1 MITPVTY
8 AIPYYRGLT
17 YLEYAIQSVF
27 NQKNPNWKLL
37 VIDDQGGEDAE
48 SLVHS
53 FSDDRLT
60 YVRNESTL
68 GMSSNWNKA
77 LSLVTTELVTIL
89 HADDELLPNY
99 TDVVTSLM
107 EEHPEATAV
116 HCRTEIINEHG
127 NKTFSLPDMVK
138 KIVRP
143 HGKNNVVTYGEHGL
157 WSLTKG
163 QWIFCPTMC
172 YRQSLIPSGHFSN
185 DWKMVLDL
193 EFMCRILLA
202 GGSIVGSPVVAYRY
216 RRHSNNQTV
225 ELTNSDKRFEEEIK
239 LLDIISGQC
248 SDRGWD
254 RAARSAHRKT
264 VIRFHM
270 LYQCLRCLGN
280 LKMTR
285 ARKLFVAALTSRL
298 E

>member
-1 MITPVTY
+1 MNVPITY
-8 AIPYYRGLT
+8 AIPYFKGIA
-17 YLEYAIQSVF
+17 YLENAIQSVI
-27 NQKNPNWKLL
+27 NQDNPNWKMI
-37 VIDDQGGEDAE
+37 VMDDRGGEDAE
-48 SLVHS
+48 SLVQS
-53 FSDDRLT
+53 FSDERLT

-68 GMSSNWNKA
+68 GMSANWNKA

-99 TDVVTSLM
+99 TDVVTALM
-107 EEHPEATAV
+107 AEHPEASAV
-116 HCRTEIINEHG
+116 HCRTVIINEQG
-127 NKTFSLPDMVK
+127 NRTLSLPEMVK

-143 HGKNNVVTYGEHGL
+143 RGKKNVVTYGELGL
-157 WSLTKG
+157 WSLAKG

-172 YRQSLIPSGHFSN
+172 YRQSLIPSGKFSS
-185 DWKMVLDL
+185 DWMMVLDL
-193 EFMCRILLA
+193 ELMSRILLD

-225 ELTNSDKRFEEEIK
+225 KLTNSNKRFEEEIK
-239 LLDIISGQC
+239 LLDIISRQC

-254 RAARSAHRKT
+254 RAARSAHRKI

-270 LYQCLRCLGN
+270 LYQGLRSLGN
-280 LKMTR
+280 LKMSR
-285 ARKLFVAALTSRL
+285 ARKLFLGALTLRL

>member
-1 MITPVTY
+1 MITPITY

-17 YLEYAIQSVF
+17 YLENAIQSVI
-27 NQKNPNWKLL
+27 NQENTNWKLI
-37 VIDDQGGEDAE
+37 VIDDRGGEDAE
-48 SLVHS
+48 SLVQS

-68 GMSSNWNKA
+68 GMSANWNKA
-77 LSLVTTELVTIL
+77 LSLVTTELVTLL

-99 TDVVTSLM
+99 TDLVTSLM
-107 EEHPEATAV
+107 EVHPKATAV
-116 HCRTEIINEHG
+116 HCRTVIIDEHG
-127 NKTFSLPDMVK
+127 NKTLSLPDMVK

-143 HGKNNVVTYGEHGL
+143 RGKKNVVTYGELGL
-157 WSLTKG
+157 WSLAKG

-172 YRQSLIPSGHFSN
+172 YRKSLIPSGNFSN

-193 EFMCRILLA
+193 ELMSRILLN
-202 GGSIVGSPVVAYRY
+202 GGSIVGSPVEAYRY
-216 RRHSNNQTV
+216 RRHSDNQTV

-239 LLDIISGQC
+239 LLDIISKQC
-248 SDRGWD
+248 SNHGWD
-254 RAARSAHRKT
+254 RAAKSAHRKS
-264 VIRFHM
+264 VVRFHM

-280 LKMTR
+280 LKMSR
-285 ARKLFVAALTSRL
+285 AQKLFLGALTLRL

>member
-17 YLEYAIQSVF
+17 YLEYAIQSVI

-116 HCRTEIINEHG
+116 HCRTVIIDEHG
-127 NKTFSLPDMVK
+127 NKTLSLPDMVK
-138 KIVRP
+138 KVVRP
-143 HGKNNVVTYGEHGL
+143 RGKKNVITYGERAMDFLPDH
-157 WSLTKG
+157 
-163 QWIFCPTMC
+163 
-172 YRQSLIPSGHFSN
+172 
-185 DWKMVLDL
+185 VLSK
-193 EFMCRILLA
+193 I
-202 GGSIVGSPVVAYRY
+202 
-216 RRHSNNQTV
+216 
-225 ELTNSDKRFEEEIK
+225 TNS
-239 LLDIISGQC
+239 LWPLQ
-248 SDRGWD
+248 
-254 RAARSAHRKT
+254 
-264 VIRFHM
+264 
-270 LYQCLRCLGN
+270 
-280 LKMTR
+280 
-285 ARKLFVAALTSRL
+285 
-298 E
+298 